1 MVHSFVIDHRT
12 EEKAVIIVARILY
25 DRLRTQ
31 TSQPM
36 QLFIR
41 CPLAVATPNSLCFFI
56 LIILVIGL
64 AILSKVI
71 RTVLGVGRR
80 MKGDESTRYN
90 RSGSASQD
98 FAQSQNTTHENTR
111 SNNTSE
117 GRRKGKVFDEDEGEY
132 VDFEEIK
139 E

>member
-1 MVHSFVIDHRT
+1 MFH
-12 EEKAVIIVARILY
+12 ILG
-25 DRLRTQ
+25 
-31 TSQPM
+31 
-36 QLFIR
+36 FIF
-41 CPLAVATPNSLCFFI
+41 FFI

-71 RTVLGVGRR
+71 RKDLGVRR
-80 MKGDESTRYN
+80 LMKGEQTTRYN
-90 RSGSASQD
+90 RSRSASQD

>member
-1 MVHSFVIDHRT
+1 MFH
-12 EEKAVIIVARILY
+12 ILG
-25 DRLRTQ
+25 
-31 TSQPM
+31 
-36 QLFIR
+36 FIF
-41 CPLAVATPNSLCFFI
+41 FFI

-98 FAQSQNTTHENTR
+98 FAQSQNTTHETTR

-117 GRRKGKVFDEDEGEY
+117 GRRFDEDEGEY

>member
-1 MVHSFVIDHRT
+1 MFH
-12 EEKAVIIVARILY
+12 ILG
-25 DRLRTQ
+25 
-31 TSQPM
+31 
-36 QLFIR
+36 FIF
-41 CPLAVATPNSLCFFI
+41 FFI

-98 FAQSQNTTHENTR
+98 FAQSQNTR

>member
-1 MVHSFVIDHRT
+1 MFH
-12 EEKAVIIVARILY
+12 ILG
-25 DRLRTQ
+25 
-31 TSQPM
+31 
-36 QLFIR
+36 FIF
-41 CPLAVATPNSLCFFI
+41 FFI

-98 FAQSQNTTHENTR
+98 FAQSQNTTHEIPGAITLRREEEKARYLMKTKENT
-111 SNNTSE
+111 
-117 GRRKGKVFDEDEGEY
+117 
-132 VDFEEIK
+132 
-139 E
+139 

>member
-1 MVHSFVIDHRT
+1 MFH
-12 EEKAVIIVARILY
+12 ILG
-25 DRLRTQ
+25 
-31 TSQPM
+31 
-36 QLFIR
+36 FIF
-41 CPLAVATPNSLCFFI
+41 FFI

-80 MKGDESTRYN
+80 MN

>member
-1 MVHSFVIDHRT
+1 MVHILGGIFFFV
-12 EEKAVIIVARILY
+12 
-25 DRLRTQ
+25 
-31 TSQPM
+31 
-36 QLFIR
+36 
-41 CPLAVATPNSLCFFI
+41 
-56 LIILVIGL
+56 LISLVIGMAML
-64 AILSKVI
+64 WTVI

-117 GRRKGKVFDEDEGEY
+117 GRRKGKVFDED
-132 VDFEEIK
+132 
-139 E
+139 

>member
-1 MVHSFVIDHRT
+1 MFH
-12 EEKAVIIVARILY
+12 ILG
-25 DRLRTQ
+25 
-31 TSQPM
+31 
-36 QLFIR
+36 FIF
-41 CPLAVATPNSLCFFI
+41 FFI

-80 MKGDESTRYN
+80 MKGDESTRYK

>member
-1 MVHSFVIDHRT
+1 MFH
-12 EEKAVIIVARILY
+12 ILG
-25 DRLRTQ
+25 
-31 TSQPM
+31 
-36 QLFIR
+36 FIF
-41 CPLAVATPNSLCFFI
+41 FFI

-111 SNNTSE
+111 SNNNF
-117 GRRKGKVFDEDEGEY
+117 GGKKKRQG
-132 VDFEEIK
+132 I
-139 E
+139 

>member
-1 MVHSFVIDHRT
+1 MFH
-12 EEKAVIIVARILY
+12 ILG
-25 DRLRTQ
+25 
-31 TSQPM
+31 
-36 QLFIR
+36 FIF
-41 CPLAVATPNSLCFFI
+41 FFI

-98 FAQSQNTTHENTR
+98 FAQSKTQPTKIPGAITLRREEEKARYLMKTKENT
-111 SNNTSE
+111 
-117 GRRKGKVFDEDEGEY
+117 
-132 VDFEEIK
+132 
-139 E
+139 

>member
-1 MVHSFVIDHRT
+1 MFH
-12 EEKAVIIVARILY
+12 ILG
-25 DRLRTQ
+25 
-31 TSQPM
+31 
-36 QLFIR
+36 FIF
-41 CPLAVATPNSLCFFI
+41 FFI

-117 GRRKGKVFDEDEGEY
+117 GRRRKGKVFDEDEGEY

>member
-1 MVHSFVIDHRT
+1 
-12 EEKAVIIVARILY
+12 
-25 DRLRTQ
+25 
-31 TSQPM
+31 
-36 QLFIR
+36 
-41 CPLAVATPNSLCFFI
+41 
-56 LIILVIGL
+56 LI
-64 AILSKVI
+64 
-71 RTVLGVGRR
+71 TW
-80 MKGDESTRYN
+80 
-90 RSGSASQD
+90 SGSASQD

>member
-1 MVHSFVIDHRT
+1 MFH
-12 EEKAVIIVARILY
+12 ILG
-25 DRLRTQ
+25 
-31 TSQPM
+31 
-36 QLFIR
+36 FIF
-41 CPLAVATPNSLCFFI
+41 FFI

-98 FAQSQNTTHENTR
+98 FAQSQNTKIPGAITLRREEEKARYLMKTKENT
-111 SNNTSE
+111 
-117 GRRKGKVFDEDEGEY
+117 
-132 VDFEEIK
+132 
-139 E
+139 

>member
-1 MVHSFVIDHRT
+1 MFH
-12 EEKAVIIVARILY
+12 ILG
-25 DRLRTQ
+25 
-31 TSQPM
+31 
-36 QLFIR
+36 FIF
-41 CPLAVATPNSLCFFI
+41 FFI

-98 FAQSQNTTHENTR
+98 FAQSQNTTHENTP
-111 SNNTSE
+111 E
-117 GRRKGKVFDEDEGEY
+117 Q
-132 VDFEEIK
+132 
-139 E
+139 

>member
-1 MVHSFVIDHRT
+1 MFH
-12 EEKAVIIVARILY
+12 ILG
-25 DRLRTQ
+25 
-31 TSQPM
+31 
-36 QLFIR
+36 FIF
-41 CPLAVATPNSLCFFI
+41 FFI

-98 FAQSQNTTHENTR
+98 FAQSQKTTHKNTR
-111 SNNTSE
+111 NNTSE

>member
-1 MVHSFVIDHRT
+1 MFH
-12 EEKAVIIVARILY
+12 ILG
-25 DRLRTQ
+25 
-31 TSQPM
+31 
-36 QLFIR
+36 FIF
-41 CPLAVATPNSLCFFI
+41 FFI

-71 RTVLGVGRR
+71 RTVLGVGHR

-111 SNNTSE
+111 SNTLRREEEKARYLMKTKENT
-117 GRRKGKVFDEDEGEY
+117 
-132 VDFEEIK
+132 
-139 E
+139 

>member
-1 MVHSFVIDHRT
+1 MFH
-12 EEKAVIIVARILY
+12 ILG
-25 DRLRTQ
+25 
-31 TSQPM
+31 
-36 QLFIR
+36 FIF
-41 CPLAVATPNSLCFFI
+41 FFI

-71 RTVLGVGRR
+71 RTVFGIGRR
-80 MKGDESTRYN
+80 MKGQESSRYN
-90 RSGSASQD
+90 RSESAFKD
-98 FAQSQNTTHENTR
+98 FTQSQSTTNENAR
-111 SNNTSE
+111 NNKTSG

>member
-1 MVHSFVIDHRT
+1 MFH
-12 EEKAVIIVARILY
+12 ILG
-25 DRLRTQ
+25 
-31 TSQPM
+31 
-36 QLFIR
+36 FIF
-41 CPLAVATPNSLCFFI
+41 FFI

-90 RSGSASQD
+90 RVGIGFTGLRSKPKH
-98 FAQSQNTTHENTR
+98 NPR
-111 SNNTSE
+111 KYPSNNTSE